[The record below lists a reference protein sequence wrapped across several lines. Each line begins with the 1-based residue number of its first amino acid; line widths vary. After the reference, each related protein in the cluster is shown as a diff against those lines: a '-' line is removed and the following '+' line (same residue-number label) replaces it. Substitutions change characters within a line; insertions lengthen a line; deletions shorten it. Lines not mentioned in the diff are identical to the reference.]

1 NHKQKQKSTL
11 AHYRVLTQHTRS
23 HNNNRGK
30 MNLHNH
36 PTQSQT
42 AMKFTRH
49 QKLTQKQPQ
58 QAAEQHT
65 NQPTT
70 HNTNPQHKR
79 GV

>member
-1 NHKQKQKSTL
+1 PRPH
-11 AHYRVLTQHTRS
+11 
-23 HNNNRGK
+23 NNRGK